1 MSLILGDSLLRN
13 DKSLETT
20 LNNKIDKL
28 DTSDQSLSS
37 SLLIPNGKSITSY
50 DNNSNL
56 SKLIWINQNKLELG
70 TNNIDTNIY
79 SLNRPKIYTNNN
91 SSIIENEVAYKS
103 EIDNLPN
110 QLKSTFLPL
119 SGGVMTG
126 AIQCNSDM
134 KLSSNNGVIRFGNQT
149 DVGHIMVAANNN
161 TFKFLRPGTNSDM
174 DLGNSSNKWKD
185 LYLSGTVNA
194 DDVSVNTINAN
205 TINQNNKQVANQ
217 EDLSNEITN
226 RQTAITNVQNQINTI
241 TNAIIRRDVAQT
253 LTDTEKQR
261 AQTNITHTATQ
272 NHATSGVQVGWY
284 QVANLKTNGNYNV
297 KIKQAYNYNFPEAI
311 QLAIS
316 INHRFFTN
324 EPFASITQL
333 SGVNPAAFS
342 LSKIRV
348 RQGTDSDT
356 TYLDVYNPDQLWNTT
371 WVDITSDS
379 WDVVV
384 EPNSPFQFIGTED
397 NPSGYKISS
406 LDLITGFNTS
416 YLRANTATISGTVS
430 NLNTISQPVNSVV
443 TYSFGA
449 SCANAPITDSGM
461 VTQMQESTAYC
472 TQLVIANDENA
483 STWRRSYR
491 DGTWTEWIEVGT
503 FLRYEYNKALSF
515 GNTGALYIGKF
526 PIYDT
531 NITVDIS
538 CTTSTTY
545 SGKLII
551 ACQNHTIMKA
561 SVFGDYSNILA
572 SSIYYKPVDNTVE
585 IYFTPQAWSKNV
597 IHITGC
603 GIQGEV
609 THVCENISAIP
620 TDATSHPENEYDT
633 YTISTAKWYTRN
645 ALQKIFG
652 KFGPRGF
659 LHTLYGGAAG
669 SGNITLSDSYKNYD
683 MLIIMCSADNR
694 SNIGSYILPT
704 WLLDRLIWER
714 QQTGHDGIGIAIG
727 QNYWYIKK
735 SSTVTSFVVHS
746 ENATIEKI
754 YGIKFSELWG

>member
-134 KLSSNNGVIRFGNQT
+134 KLSSNNGVIRFGNET

-161 TFKFLRPGTNSDM
+161 TFKFLCPGTNSDM

-194 DDVSVNTINAN
+194 NNVSVNTINAN
-205 TINQNNKQVANQ
+205 IINQNNKQVANQ

-226 RQTAITNVQNQINTI
+226 RQTAITNVQNQINAV

-253 LTDTEKQR
+253 LTDTEKQQ

-284 QVANLKTNGNYNV
+284 QVANLKTNGNYNI
-297 KIKQAYNYNFPEAI
+297 KIKQAYNYNLPEAI

-316 INHRFFTN
+316 INHRLFTG
-324 EPFASITQL
+324 EPFASITQI
-333 SGVNPAAFS
+333 SGVKPGTFA

-348 RQGTDSDT
+348 RRGTDDYT

-384 EPNSPFQFIGTED
+384 EPNTPFQFIGTED

-416 YLRANTATISGTVS
+416 YLRANAAAFSGRVS
-430 NLNTISQPVNSVV
+430 NLNTISQPVNSTV
-443 TYSFGA
+443 TYTFGGG
-449 SCANAPITDSGM
+449 CANAPITDSGM

-491 DGTWTEWIEVGT
+491 DGTWTEWYGLDNNLQNQINSINYWIKINNPG
-503 FLRYEYNKALSF
+503 
-515 GNTGALYIGKF
+515 
-526 PIYDT
+526 
-531 NITVDIS
+531 ITVDNTLTTIEEVCIHINSDNSLDFNLEIS
-538 CTTSTTY
+538 ASGLTDTTTDSEVLTFTLPQNITYKTTQYNLADKVYQVTENSLSNDYKESIFNYNNIKLYHLYSKRPKTSTRAELP
-545 SGKLII
+545 K
-551 ACQNHTIMKA
+551 KE
-561 SVFGDYSNILA
+561 
-572 SSIYYKPVDNTVE
+572 YYFPK
-585 IYFTPQAWSKNV
+585 
-597 IHITGC
+597 
-603 GIQGEV
+603 
-609 THVCENISAIP
+609 
-620 TDATSHPENEYDT
+620 
-633 YTISTAKWYTRN
+633 
-645 ALQKIFG
+645 
-652 KFGPRGF
+652 
-659 LHTLYGGAAG
+659 
-669 SGNITLSDSYKNYD
+669 NIT
-683 MLIIMCSADNR
+683 
-694 SNIGSYILPT
+694 
-704 WLLDRLIWER
+704 
-714 QQTGHDGIGIAIG
+714 
-727 QNYWYIKK
+727 IKCL
-735 SSTVTSFVVHS
+735 TSFILM
-746 ENATIEKI
+746 ET
-754 YGIKFSELWG
+754 

>member
-126 AIQCNSDM
+126 AIQCSSDM
-134 KLSSNNGVIRFGNQT
+134 KLSSDIGIIRFGNKL
-149 DVGHIMVAANNN
+149 DVSHILVAANNN

-194 DDVSVNTINAN
+194 DNVSVNTINAN

-226 RQTAITNVQNQINTI
+226 RQTAITNVQNQINVV

-253 LTDTEKQR
+253 LTDTEKQQ

-284 QVANLKTNGNYNV
+284 QVANLKTNGNYNI

-316 INHRFFTN
+316 INHRLFTS
-324 EPFASITQL
+324 EPFASITQI
-333 SGVNPAAFS
+333 SGVKPATFS

-348 RQGTDSDT
+348 RQGTDSDST
-356 TYLDVYNPDQLWNTT
+356 FLDVYNPDQLWNTT

-379 WDVVV
+379 RDVVV
-384 EPNSPFQFIGTED
+384 ETNSPFQFIDTED
-397 NPSGYKISS
+397 NPSGYKVSS
-406 LDLITGFNTS
+406 LDLVTGFNTS
-416 YLRANTATISGTVS
+416 YLNVS
-430 NLNTISQPVNSVV
+430 NTVTFSGRVSDLNTISQPVNSTV
-443 TYSFGA
+443 TYSFSAG
-449 SCANAPITDSGM
+449 CANAPLTDSGM
-461 VTQMQESTAYC
+461 VIQYQESTAFC
-472 TQLVIANDENA
+472 TQLAIMNDEKA

-491 DGTWTEWIEVGT
+491 DGTWTEWIEAGT
-503 FLRYEYNKALSF
+503 FLRYEFNKALSF

-545 SGKLII
+545 SGKLVI
-551 ACQNHTIMKA
+551 ACQNHVIMKA

-572 SSIYYKPVDNTVE
+572 SSIYYKLVDNTVE
-585 IYFTPQAWSKNV
+585 IYFKPQAWSKNV

-603 GIQGEV
+603 GIQGAV

-620 TDATSHPENEYDT
+620 TDAASQPDNEYGEVGSNSNG
-633 YTISTAKWYTRN
+633 YYVK
-645 ALQKIFG
+645 
-652 KFGPRGF
+652 
-659 LHTLYGGAAG
+659 YGNGV
-669 SGNITLSDSYKNYD
+669 
-683 MLIIMCSADNR
+683 LIC
-694 SNIGSYILPT
+694 GGT
-704 WLLDRLIWER
+704 
-714 QQTGHDGIGIAIG
+714 T
-727 QNYWYIKK
+727 
-735 SSTVTSFVVHS
+735 SSTTTAGAITITFPSPVPFVDTTYGLSVGVVYAGNNWSSEIYSYTKATTSCKAYKYSTVSAPITWIAFGRW
-746 ENATIEKI
+746 K
-754 YGIKFSELWG
+754 

>member
-50 DNNSNL
+50 DSNSNL

-126 AIQCNSDM
+126 TIQCNSDM
-134 KLSSNNGVIRFGNQT
+134 KLSSNNGVIRFGNET

-253 LTDTEKQR
+253 LTTSEKQQ

-284 QVANLKTNGNYNV
+284 QVANLKTQGNYDI
-297 KIKQAYNYNFPEAI
+297 KIKQAYNYNLPEAI

-324 EPFASITQL
+324 EPFASITQI
-333 SGVNPAAFS
+333 SGVKPAEFS

-348 RQGTDSDT
+348 RQGTDEGT
-356 TYLDVYNPDQLWNTT
+356 TFLDVYNPDRLWNTT

-379 WDVVV
+379 QDVVV

-406 LDLITGFNTS
+406 LDLVTGLNVNSDVTINGNLTSLSTEATPVNYIAVSKQYTIKGPSATQDINVNSKISPSIIDLSVEGTLTNASGTTIT
-416 YLRANTATISGTVS
+416 ANAVRIDPSSMRISGKPFS
-430 NLNTISQPVNSVV
+430 FSIKSSADDSYSPAASISTNGVFNFYETPTVNSAPVFVATTPSWVGGTSGSLTLPGAGWYILYGNYSYTGIVWWSPQDPNGEQVTTGYIALNNNIAISTSGVV
-443 TYSFGA
+443 S
-449 SCANAPITDSGM
+449 
-461 VTQMQESTAYC
+461 
-472 TQLVIANDENA
+472 LLNA
-483 STWRRSYR
+483 SS
-491 DGTWTEWIEVGT
+491 GV
-503 FLRYEYNKALSF
+503 
-515 GNTGALYIGKF
+515 
-526 PIYDT
+526 
-531 NITVDIS
+531 TV
-538 CTTSTTY
+538 Y
-545 SGKLII
+545 
-551 ACQNHTIMKA
+551 
-561 SVFGDYSNILA
+561 
-572 SSIYYKPVDNTVE
+572 YYK
-585 IYFTPQAWSKNV
+585 
-597 IHITGC
+597 
-603 GIQGEV
+603 
-609 THVCENISAIP
+609 
-620 TDATSHPENEYDT
+620 
-633 YTISTAKWYTRN
+633 
-645 ALQKIFG
+645 
-652 KFGPRGF
+652 
-659 LHTLYGGAAG
+659 
-669 SGNITLSDSYKNYD
+669 
-683 MLIIMCSADNR
+683 
-694 SNIGSYILPT
+694 IG
-704 WLLDRLIWER
+704 
-714 QQTGHDGIGIAIG
+714 
-727 QNYWYIKK
+727 
-735 SSTVTSFVVHS
+735 
-746 ENATIEKI
+746 
-754 YGIKFSELWG
+754 